1 MNIKN
6 IAILIIITAIFA
18 AIAFTLIK
26 KEPQIEK
33 AIVTDSLNFSENDLR
48 KGSADIN
55 TFNTDSDVY
64 LILLVKDLK
73 KESNFKIR
81 WIRTE
86 SGADEI
92 IQEDS
97 IHTKKEG
104 SGTLSLSLSKKD
116 NRYQPGFY
124 TVNITFEDKEPVI
137 KEFNVK

>member
-6 IAILIIITAIFA
+6 IAILIVITAIFA

-55 TFNTDSDVY
+55 TFNTDSEVY

-73 KESNFKIR
+73 KESNFNIR

-86 SGADEI
+86 SGTDEI

-104 SGTLSLSLSKKD
+104 SGILSLSLSKKD

>member
-6 IAILIIITAIFA
+6 IAILIVITAIFA

>member
-55 TFNTDSDVY
+55 TFNTDSEVY

-73 KESNFKIR
+73 KESNFNIR

-104 SGTLSLSLSKKD
+104 SGIVSLSLSKKD

>member
-55 TFNTDSDVY
+55 TFNTDSEVY

-73 KESNFKIR
+73 KESNFNIR

-104 SGTLSLSLSKKD
+104 SGILSLSLSKKD